1 MYGVLRCRCLLPLI
15 KEAELSPGE
24 AEWPSQQANRTTA
37 RAEGAVFKAQ
47 EHRTDWSRNT

>member
-1 MYGVLRCRCLLPLI
+1 MYAVLRHRCLLPLI

-24 AEWPSQQANRTTA
+24 AGWPSQQANRTTA

-47 EHRTDWSRNT
+47 EQDWSRNT